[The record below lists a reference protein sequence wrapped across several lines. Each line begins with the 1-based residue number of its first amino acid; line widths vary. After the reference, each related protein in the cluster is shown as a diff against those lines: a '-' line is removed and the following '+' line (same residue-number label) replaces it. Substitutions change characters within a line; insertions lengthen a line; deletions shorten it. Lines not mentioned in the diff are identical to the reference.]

1 MQRRTLIALVA
12 GLVAGTLTTGLSLQ
26 SGGAEVETP
35 PIKIEYIEVPCQ
47 KEHQEPYYKAVSDN
61 ITPEELELVA
71 KIVYLEAGNQSST
84 GQRAVAEV
92 IFNRVMSD
100 KFPNTVTE
108 VIFQKN
114 PVQFSTAASL
124 SKAAPTEE
132 QYSAVETTL
141 STTDPILPPD
151 VLFFSNYSNWRTTY
165 EQIGDHYF
173 CY

>member
-1 MQRRTLIALVA
+1 MQRRTLIAIAA
-12 GLVAGTLTTGLSLQ
+12 GLMAGTLITGLSLQ
-26 SGGAEVETP
+26 SGGEEVETP

-47 KEHQEPYYKAVSDN
+47 KEHKETYYKAVSEN

-71 KIVYLEAGNQSST
+71 KIVYLEAGNQSLT

-92 IFNRVMSD
+92 IFNRVLSD
-100 KFPNTVTE
+100 KFPNTVSE

-114 PVQFSTAASL
+114 PIQFSTAASL
-124 SKAAPTEE
+124 SKAAPTDE
-132 QYSAVETTL
+132 QYNAVETTL

-151 VLFFSNYSNWRTTY
+151 VLFFSTYSNWRTTY